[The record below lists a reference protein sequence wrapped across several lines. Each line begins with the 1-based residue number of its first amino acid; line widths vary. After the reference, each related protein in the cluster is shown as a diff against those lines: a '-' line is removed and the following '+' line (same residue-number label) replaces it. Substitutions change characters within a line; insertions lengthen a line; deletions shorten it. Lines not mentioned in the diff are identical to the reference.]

1 MKKRYVNERGNWE
14 EEITRPDGRKEIA
27 EYLGGGLWKW
37 RAGGVGEKVEL
48 AVSVDTVKATEQAN
62 KLIDLLKSANS
73 LANELADTLKR
84 LELNIEV

>member
-14 EEITRPDGRKEIA
+14 EEVTYPDGRKKIT

-37 RAGGVGEKVEL
+37 RAGEKVDL
-48 AVSVDTVKATEQAN
+48 DVSINMEKATKQAN